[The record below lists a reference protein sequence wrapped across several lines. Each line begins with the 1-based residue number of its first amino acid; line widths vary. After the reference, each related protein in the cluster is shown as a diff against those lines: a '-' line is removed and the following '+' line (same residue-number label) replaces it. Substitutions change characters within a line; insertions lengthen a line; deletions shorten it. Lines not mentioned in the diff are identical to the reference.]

1 LPRIIAE
8 ISSGVWKKMSGNQGN
23 ESTMK
28 AHKIAIFAAIFDM
41 YSGFATLIGDFERP
55 TTSEINE
62 TETDK
67 TRKANPPVFK
77 VTLQLWLFDLTTDET
92 LSVEDCV
99 DRVRVERVFGR
110 VTDPGL
116 WVSTRWKVG
125 GKKGKSVQP
134 LLVCESHP

>member
-28 AHKIAIFAAIFDM
+28 AHKLAIFAAIFDM
-41 YSGFATLIGDFERP
+41 HSGFATLIGDFERP
-55 TTSEINE
+55 TTSKVNE

-77 VTLQLWLFDLTTDET
+77 VTL
-92 LSVEDCV
+92 
-99 DRVRVERVFGR
+99 
-110 VTDPGL
+110 
-116 WVSTRWKVG
+116 
-125 GKKGKSVQP
+125 
-134 LLVCESHP
+134 